1 MPWYGKSW
9 VCQNEP
15 GAYMTSQSESGG
27 FAGLVGPTVFVAL
40 WVKMLKY
47 ENSAP

>member
-1 MPWYGKSW
+1 
-9 VCQNEP
+9 
-15 GAYMTSQSESGG
+15 MTSQS
-27 FAGLVGPTVFVAL
+27 AGLVGPTVFVAL